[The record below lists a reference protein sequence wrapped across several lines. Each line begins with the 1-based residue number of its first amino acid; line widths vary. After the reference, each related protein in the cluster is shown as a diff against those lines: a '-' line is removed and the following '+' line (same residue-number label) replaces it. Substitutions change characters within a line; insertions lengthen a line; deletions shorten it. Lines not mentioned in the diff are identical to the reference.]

1 MLTVTIKMQCG
12 THRTV
17 EAKEVLA
24 NCNNSSQVH
33 DEIVIRFAD
42 GSEEKHFYTDGE
54 FFVMNDSGATV
65 AKYGLRVVGETLPT
79 GIRRGRAV
87 EGGSLRSH
95 PSQDPDFNRIQ
106 G

>member
-1 MLTVTIKMQCG
+1 MLTVTIKMTCG
-12 THRTV
+12 AHRTV

-24 NCNNSSQVH
+24 NCNNSSSVH

-65 AKYGLRVVGETLPT
+65 AKYGIRAVGKEAGFHPPRGRVVG
-79 GIRRGRAV
+79 
-87 EGGSLRSH
+87 GGSLRS
-95 PSQDPDFNRIQ
+95 PATDEPDYNRIQ